1 MPVSSVCATLTVY
14 FDGQFWVALYER
26 EDEAGLSVAHHT
38 FGPEPS
44 LPEIAELVKDPLWSQ
59 LSFLPAGSGYVRA
72 ADPGANPKRRQRE
85 AARQA
90 LGSGALTKAQAALKL
105 ALEEFAKEAKA
116 SGRERSL
123 AQAAARRSKL
133 VAKRKQKRRGR

>member
-1 MPVSSVCATLTVY
+1 MPRSSVSATLTVY
-14 FDGQFWVALYER
+14 FDGQFWVGLYER
-26 EDEAGLSVAHHT
+26 EDDTGLFVARHT

-59 LSFLPAGSGYVRA
+59 LNFLPAGSGYLRA
-72 ADPGANPKRRQRE
+72 TEAGANPKRRQRE
-85 AARQA
+85 AARQV
-90 LGSGALTKAQAALKL
+90 LGSGALTKARAALKL

-116 SGRERSL
+116 SGRKRSL
-123 AQAAARRSKL
+123 AEAAERRAKL